1 MFNLKAGV
9 LFVGRFKKKRKKRST
24 IIDYVL
30 YLAVKACVGVFRLM
44 PLSVCML
51 IGKFLAYGGYLVDRR
66 RRRIAEV
73 NLRNAYGENLSDLQ
87 IQEII
92 RRSYL
97 HLASVGVDFIKLPRI
112 VNNNNWR
119 NFFEVEGLEFAKKAQ
134 EEGKG
139 IIFVTGH
146 VGNWEVLGCAMEF
159 LFHQPVHSIAKHME
173 NPFNDRL
180 VTQLREDG
188 GQKIIFTE
196 NSAREILRVLKSNQL
211 LGILVDQN
219 VRDNNVLVDF
229 FGQKAATTRSAA
241 TLSLKTGAPVIM
253 LFARRLEGGYKF
265 KVTLSEPVQI
275 EKTGDLE
282 KDIFNLTQRC
292 TNIIESRI
300 REHPHEWLW
309 IHRRWKLKSTAVSS
323 SS

>member
-1 MFNLKAGV
+1 MESGV
-9 LFVGRFKKKRKKRST
+9 LFVGRFNKKRKKRSKT
-24 IIDYVL
+24 IDFTLYIVVRVVVELVRVL
-30 YLAVKACVGVFRLM
+30 
-44 PLSVCML
+44 PLKVCTL
-51 IGKFLAYGGYLVDRR
+51 LGRFLAHGGYLVDRR
-66 RRRIAEV
+66 RRRIAEE
-73 NLRNAYGENLSDLQ
+73 NLRNAYGENLSEVQ

-92 RRSYL
+92 RRSYV
-97 HLASVGVDFIKLPRI
+97 HLASVGIDFIKLPRI
-112 VNNNNWR
+112 VNSNNWR
-119 NFFEVEGLEFAKKAQ
+119 NHIEVEGLEFAKKAR

-196 NSAREILRVLKSNQL
+196 NSARAILRVLKSNQL
-211 LGILVDQN
+211 LGILIDQN
-219 VRDNNVLVDF
+219 VRDNNILVDF

-265 KVTLSEPVQI
+265 KVSLSEPVQI

-292 TNIIESRI
+292 TSIIESRI

-323 SS
+323 NP